1 MNCPRLATRLLRP
14 WLCGRGVCTIYYT
27 VAHRKPVPSRPR
39 PRGTAAE
46 AAGPCG
52 RARPPLT
59 SPPRRA
65 DLPANG
71 HVPFPRDDAVMTV
84 LLAGATGTLGSALL
98 AQPAASAY
106 RIRAAARRVPSP
118 GRGDVE
124 WQRIDIAT
132 GEGVEAAVAGV
143 DVVIHAA
150 SAPRGDTA
158 RTDVGGTGRLLA
170 AAARAG
176 VRHLLYIS
184 IVGVDRIPH
193 AYYRHK
199 VAAEKVVQGGA
210 VPWTILRGTQ
220 FHDLMDSWFHG
231 LARFPLAVAPR
242 GWLVQPIHVADFA
255 GEVWRSVAEGPTGR
269 VPDAAGPEV
278 LTWQAML
285 EAWWR

>member
-1 MNCPRLATRLLRP
+1 
-14 WLCGRGVCTIYYT
+14 
-27 VAHRKPVPSRPR
+27 
-39 PRGTAAE
+39 
-46 AAGPCG
+46 
-52 RARPPLT
+52 
-59 SPPRRA
+59 
-65 DLPANG
+65 
-71 HVPFPRDDAVMTV
+71 MTV

-106 RIRAAARRVPSP
+106 RIRAAARRVPST

-285 EAWWR
+285 EAWWRARGRPRRVFPLPVPGRLSSALRAGAATAPRDAVGTLTWAQWLESKYGASATPSPRDS